1 MVGVV
6 LVAHAPLASALAACA
21 RHVLGEVALACVDV
35 EADAPVERL
44 LQEISQHI
52 AAEDSG
58 AGVIVLV
65 DLVGATPFN
74 VALRAAQAAVEAG
87 RSCEILAGANVP
99 MLLRVLNYRARPLAE
114 LAECGAAGAT
124 HGVAVFKP

>member
-6 LVAHAPLASALAACA
+6 LVAHAPLAAALAACA
-21 RHVLGEVALACVDV
+21 RHVLGEVNLACVDV
-35 EADAPVERL
+35 EADAQPEAL
-44 LQEISQHI
+44 LQEILQHI
-52 AAEDSG
+52 VAQDGGE
-58 AGVIVLV
+58 GVILLV

-74 VALRAAQAAVEAG
+74 VALRAAQAAVETG
-87 RSCEILAGANVP
+87 RSCEILAGVNVP
-99 MLLRVLNYRARPLAE
+99 MLLRILNYRARPLSE